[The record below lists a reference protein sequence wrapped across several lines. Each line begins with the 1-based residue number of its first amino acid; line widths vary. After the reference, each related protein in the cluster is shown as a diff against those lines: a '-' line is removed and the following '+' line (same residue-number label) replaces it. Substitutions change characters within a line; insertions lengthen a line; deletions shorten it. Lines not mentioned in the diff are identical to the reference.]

1 MTASQKERRTAPV
14 LATVHA
20 ASAPLSRTHVRTHAD
35 ASYTDTV
42 TQKEG
47 GDEELG
53 RKAAGGVKAVKN
65 SGRALWMLK
74 NAKRRTARMSGPL

>member
-47 GDEELG
+47 GEEELV
-53 RKAAGGVKAVKN
+53 REAAGGGGVRRLKIVG
-65 SGRALWMLK
+65 GRC
-74 NAKRRTARMSGPL
+74 GC